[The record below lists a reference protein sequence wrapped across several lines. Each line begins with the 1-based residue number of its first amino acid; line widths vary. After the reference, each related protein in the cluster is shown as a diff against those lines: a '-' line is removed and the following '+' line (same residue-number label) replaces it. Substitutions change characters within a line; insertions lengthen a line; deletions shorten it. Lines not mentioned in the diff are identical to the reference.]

1 MSKKIVIG
9 SDHAGFD
16 YKQEIVSQ
24 LKSAGYEVIDV
35 GCYDKNSCD
44 YPIIAQTVAKR
55 VASGEFEKGILICGT
70 GIGMSIAAN
79 KVKGIRA
86 ALCPDEF
93 SARATREH
101 NDSNILCLG
110 ARVIDVN
117 LARKIVEIWLETP
130 FSNLEKHK
138 KRISMIEGDK

>member
-16 YKQEIVSQ
+16 YKQEIFGQ
-24 LKSAGYEVIDV
+24 LKSAGYEVVDV

-44 YPIIAQTVAKR
+44 YPIIAQTLAKR

-86 ALCPDEF
+86 ALCSDEF

-138 KRISMIEGDK
+138 KRIAMIEGDK